1 MMTLARRASEGDVGS
16 FNMSPSLAL
25 RASEILIKRYGNH
38 EMTSLTMKL
47 HRFVLPLTHAFTIAR
62 GTTTEQETLIV
73 ELSQDGKSGYGEST
87 TNDYYGHTLESM
99 TASLDTVRGEIES
112 QPLTHPEQMW
122 EQLNGALQND
132 RFAQNAL
139 DQAVWDLWGKLQGK
153 PLYQLWDL
161 SIENVPPT
169 SYTIGIDTVE
179 KMISKMNEFPD
190 WSHYKIKLGTP
201 NDLDI
206 LRALRQETDATFRV
220 DANCGWS
227 AEETIQNGIAMQE
240 LDVEFI
246 EQPLPR
252 NRWDEMKDVVKE
264 SVLPLIADESCMEEE
279 DVSRCIDHFDGI
291 NIKLIKCGGITPAR
305 RMITKAR
312 EANLKLMVGC
322 MTESSV
328 GISAPAQLLPLLDYA
343 DLDGAILLKEDIAT
357 GVTFENGQAQFPNEN
372 GTGVR
377 LI

>member
-1 MMTLARRASEGDVGS
+1 
-16 FNMSPSLAL
+16 
-25 RASEILIKRYGNH
+25 
-38 EMTSLTMKL
+38 MTSLTMKL

-87 TNDYYGHTLESM
+87 TNDYYGHNLDSM
-99 TASLDTVRGEIES
+99 TTSLDNVRSELEL
-112 QPLTHPEQMW
+112 QPLAHPEQMW
-122 EQLNGALQND
+122 KQLNGTLQND

-139 DQAVWDLWGKLQGK
+139 DQAAWDLWGKLQGK
-153 PLYQLWDL
+153 PLYQLWGL
-161 SIENVPPT
+161 SIEDVPPT

-201 NDLDI
+201 NDLKI

-227 AEETIQNGIAMQE
+227 AEETVQNGIAMRE

-252 NRWDEMKDVVKE
+252 DRWDEMKDVVKE
-264 SVLPLIADESCMEEE
+264 TVLPLIADESCMEEE
-279 DVSRCIDHFDGI
+279 DVERCIDHFHGI

-343 DLDGAILLKEDIAT
+343 DLDGAVLLKEDIAT
-357 GVTFENGQAQFPNEN
+357 GVTFENGHARFPNEN
-372 GTGVR
+372 GTGAR
-377 LI
+377 LQR